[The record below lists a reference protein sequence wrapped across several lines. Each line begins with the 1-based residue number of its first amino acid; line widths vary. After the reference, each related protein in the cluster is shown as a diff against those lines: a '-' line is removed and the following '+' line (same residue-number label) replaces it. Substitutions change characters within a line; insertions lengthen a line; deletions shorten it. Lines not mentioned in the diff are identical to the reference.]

1 MNTSLH
7 PAEYLPILIYLIV
20 LFYLG
25 LRRRTTGTEEDFV
38 LAGRSLTLPAFVAT
52 LVTTWYGGILGVGE
66 FTYLYGLSN
75 WLVFG
80 FPYYVFALAFAIFLA
95 PRIRQTSMLSIPD
108 QFYAH
113 YSPKAGFLGAI
124 YTFFMTLPAPY
135 ILMVGIL
142 LQWITGWPLA
152 ICIVLG
158 AIFSMGYVWLGGFRS
173 VIRTDKLQF
182 VLMFGGF
189 FVLFVYLYHQYGGF
203 TFLKTHL
210 PAEHLTLTG
219 GHSGSYL
226 LVWFFI
232 ASWTFI
238 DPGFHQRC
246 YAARDPAT
254 ARKGILIS
262 VLFWFVFDFLTT
274 STGLYARALMEIPT
288 PTLVY
293 PALSHQLLPPFVSG
307 LFLTGLLATI
317 MSTIDSLSLLAAI
330 TLGHDVWE
338 RLSPRTSPNRI
349 TPIKVGLLIATL
361 ASILL
366 AIFFPS
372 VIQLWYII
380 GTLFIPPMLLP
391 LLAVY
396 FPSIRP
402 RPRWILAN
410 LILAFTTSFI
420 FLLLSLLQSPSIYQ
434 IQYFGNIQPMYPGLL
449 VSLLIF
455 VTGNVI
461 RKHRESSS
469 TSNLTRNEQPP
480 DSAS

>member
-1 MNTSLH
+1 MSPSLH
-7 PAEYLPILIYLIV
+7 PAEYLPILAYL
-20 LFYLG
+20 LALLYLG
-25 LRRRTTGTEEDFV
+25 LRKRSTGTEEDFV
-38 LAGRSLTLPAFVAT
+38 LAGRTLTLPALIAT

-80 FPYYVFALAFAIFLA
+80 FPYYVFALAFALFLA
-95 PRIRQTSMLSIPD
+95 PRIRQSPMLSIPD

-113 YSPKAGFLGAI
+113 YSRKAGLLSAL

-135 ILMVGIL
+135 MLMVGIL
-142 LQWITGWPLA
+142 LQWITGWPLT

-158 AIFSMGYVWLGGFRS
+158 AIFSMGYIWLGGFRS

-182 VLMFGGF
+182 ILMFGGF
-189 FVLFVYLYHQYGGF
+189 FILFAYLHHHYGGLA
-203 TFLKTHL
+203 FLKANL
-210 PAEHLTLTG
+210 PADHLTLTG
-219 GHSGSYL
+219 GHRWSYL

-246 YAARDPAT
+246 YAARDPST

-274 STGLYARALMEIPT
+274 STGLYARALTETAT

-293 PALSHQLLPPFVSG
+293 PILSHQLLPPIISG

-317 MSTIDSLSLLAAI
+317 MSTIDSLALLAAI
-330 TLGHDVWE
+330 TLGHDVWA
-338 RLSPRTSPNRI
+338 RLNPH
-349 TPIKVGLLIATL
+349 TPQHQTAYIKKGLLIATL

-396 FPSIRP
+396 FPFIRP
-402 RPRWILAN
+402 QPGWILAN
-410 LILAFTTSFI
+410 LILAFASSFS
-420 FLLLSLLQSPSIYQ
+420 FLMLSLLQSPSIYE
-434 IQYFGNIQPMYPGLL
+434 IHYFGNIQPMYPGLF

-455 VTGNVI
+455 LMGNVN
-461 RKHRESSS
+461 KNGFKPH
-469 TSNLTRNEQPP
+469 
-480 DSAS
+480 